1 LGEHVKTL
9 AKLIGV
15 ALLMAGLAVCAWAFF
30 HARLRLVFNPVASM
44 SSRQLGT
51 PDGQTSHET
60 SENISRTDK
69 NSSF

>member
-1 LGEHVKTL
+1 VKTL
-9 AKLIGV
+9 AKVIGV
-15 ALLMAGLAVCAWAFF
+15 TLIVAGLAVCVGFF
-30 HARLRLVFNPVASM
+30 YARVRLVFNPVASM

-69 NSSF
+69 NSSS